1 MGPKN
6 RSPWKVA
13 REGNGPCE
21 GREKEGL
28 LQMDE
33 GKRKDCC
40 RWTRG
45 KEMDQY
51 MVKAAAAR
59 ILANLLVMGS
69 GIMVRAFAQA
79 YRQALANASKN
90 GVAQEAVQNI
100 KRVSKNMTESEA
112 RQILGVAEH
121 SSWEDVLQKYD
132 NLFESN
138 AKNGSFYLQSKVHR
152 AKECLESLYQS
163 KAEGPN

>member
-1 MGPKN
+1 MASRTSSLSVDWTLTK
-6 RSPWKVA
+6 R
-13 REGNGPCE
+13 
-21 GREKEGL
+21 L
-28 LQMDE
+28 LDSNCVSAATP
-33 GKRKDCC
+33 DCVLIFLISV
-40 RWTRG
+40 
-45 KEMDQY
+45 M
-51 MVKAAAAR
+51 AAR
-59 ILANLLVMGS
+59 IVAQLLVVGS

-163 KAEGPN
+163 KAESPN